1 MIDTIKAVL
10 ENTQNR
16 TPMVHSITNN
26 VTINDCANII
36 LAAGGTAIMAQDER
50 EVEEITSHAQAL
62 VLNMGAV
69 RAQEAM
75 LRAAKIAK
83 RNGCP
88 VVLDPVAAGAS
99 TLRREMCSRLLSENL
114 VSVIRGNASE
124 VRALAAGA
132 EQETGVEASA
142 LDSVTEDNLQES
154 AAWLRSF
161 SRRTGAVVMLTG
173 AMDVITD
180 GTRTAVVRGGSA
192 YLRRITGAGCMLT
205 SLTGVYCGANPDI
218 LLEAAVTASEV
229 MKHCGETAEARV
241 RKEMEGTASFRT
253 RLIDAVSLLNAD
265 ELTTNLIRSE
275 QTVLHEQIHVDQ
287 IRIACRC
294 RKALVRRIAK
304 AGMTERKHLP
314 VGLMR
319 RCQKIYKIT
328 GGFAHGAHAVRRRQ

>member
-62 VLNMGAV
+62 VINMGAV

-83 RNGCP
+83 RNGRP

-142 LDSVTEDNLQES
+142 LDSVTDNLQES

-265 ELTTNLIRSE
+265 ELTPNLC
-275 QTVLHEQIHVDQ
+275 LQI
-287 IRIACRC
+287 
-294 RKALVRRIAK
+294 L
-304 AGMTERKHLP
+304 
-314 VGLMR
+314 
-319 RCQKIYKIT
+319 
-328 GGFAHGAHAVRRRQ
+328 

>member
-1 MIDTIKAVL
+1 
-10 ENTQNR
+10 
-16 TPMVHSITNN
+16 MVHSITNN

-62 VLNMGAV
+62 VINMGAV

-83 RNGCP
+83 RNGRP

-132 EQETGVEASA
+132 GVEASA

-265 ELTTNLIRSE
+265 ELTPNLC
-275 QTVLHEQIHVDQ
+275 LQI
-287 IRIACRC
+287 
-294 RKALVRRIAK
+294 L
-304 AGMTERKHLP
+304 
-314 VGLMR
+314 
-319 RCQKIYKIT
+319 
-328 GGFAHGAHAVRRRQ
+328 

>member
-62 VLNMGAV
+62 VINMGAV

-75 LRAAKIAK
+75 LRAAKSAR
-83 RNGCP
+83 RNGNP

-99 TLRREMCSRLLSENL
+99 TLRREMCARLLCENL

-218 LLEAAVTASEV
+218 VLEAVVTASEV

-265 ELTTNLIRSE
+265 ELTPNLC
-275 QTVLHEQIHVDQ
+275 LQI
-287 IRIACRC
+287 
-294 RKALVRRIAK
+294 L
-304 AGMTERKHLP
+304 
-314 VGLMR
+314 
-319 RCQKIYKIT
+319 
-328 GGFAHGAHAVRRRQ
+328 

>member
-26 VTINDCANII
+26 VTINDCANIV

-62 VLNMGAV
+62 VINMGAV

-83 RNGCP
+83 RNG
-88 VVLDPVAAGAS
+88 
-99 TLRREMCSRLLSENL
+99 REMCSRLLSENL

-265 ELTTNLIRSE
+265 ELTPNLC
-275 QTVLHEQIHVDQ
+275 LQI
-287 IRIACRC
+287 
-294 RKALVRRIAK
+294 L
-304 AGMTERKHLP
+304 
-314 VGLMR
+314 
-319 RCQKIYKIT
+319 
-328 GGFAHGAHAVRRRQ
+328 

>member
-62 VLNMGAV
+62 VINMGAV

-75 LRAAKIAK
+75 LRAAKIAR
-83 RNGCP
+83 RNGNP

-205 SLTGVYCGANPDI
+205 SLTGV
-218 LLEAAVTASEV
+218 
-229 MKHCGETAEARV
+229 
-241 RKEMEGTASFRT
+241 
-253 RLIDAVSLLNAD
+253 
-265 ELTTNLIRSE
+265 
-275 QTVLHEQIHVDQ
+275 
-287 IRIACRC
+287 
-294 RKALVRRIAK
+294 
-304 AGMTERKHLP
+304 
-314 VGLMR
+314 
-319 RCQKIYKIT
+319 
-328 GGFAHGAHAVRRRQ
+328 

>member
-62 VLNMGAV
+62 VINMGAV

-83 RNGCP
+83 RNGRP

-229 MKHCGETAEARV
+229 MKHCGEQAEARV

-253 RLIDAVSLLNAD
+253 RLIDAVSLLDAEEIASN
-265 ELTTNLIRSE
+265 TR
-275 QTVLHEQIHVDQ
+275 LH
-287 IRIACRC
+287 
-294 RKALVRRIAK
+294 L
-304 AGMTERKHLP
+304 L
-314 VGLMR
+314 
-319 RCQKIYKIT
+319 
-328 GGFAHGAHAVRRRQ
+328 

>member
-1 MIDTIKAVL
+1 MIQSIKTVL

-83 RNGCP
+83 QNGRP

-99 TLRREMCSRLLSENL
+99 TLRREMCARLLCENL

-124 VRALAAGA
+124 VRALVAGV

-205 SLTGVYCGANPDI
+205 SLTGVYCGANPNT

-253 RLIDAVSLLNAD
+253 RLIDAVSLLDAD
-265 ELTTNLIRSE
+265 ELTSKLC
-275 QTVLHEQIHVDQ
+275 LQI
-287 IRIACRC
+287 
-294 RKALVRRIAK
+294 L
-304 AGMTERKHLP
+304 
-314 VGLMR
+314 
-319 RCQKIYKIT
+319 
-328 GGFAHGAHAVRRRQ
+328 

>member
-1 MIDTIKAVL
+1 MIETIKIVL

-62 VLNMGAV
+62 VINMGAV

-75 LRAAKIAK
+75 LR
-83 RNGCP
+83 
-88 VVLDPVAAGAS
+88 AS

-265 ELTTNLIRSE
+265 ELTPNLC
-275 QTVLHEQIHVDQ
+275 LQI
-287 IRIACRC
+287 
-294 RKALVRRIAK
+294 L
-304 AGMTERKHLP
+304 
-314 VGLMR
+314 
-319 RCQKIYKIT
+319 
-328 GGFAHGAHAVRRRQ
+328 

>member
-1 MIDTIKAVL
+1 
-10 ENTQNR
+10 
-16 TPMVHSITNN
+16 
-26 VTINDCANII
+26 
-36 LAAGGTAIMAQDER
+36 
-50 EVEEITSHAQAL
+50 
-62 VLNMGAV
+62 
-69 RAQEAM
+69 
-75 LRAAKIAK
+75 
-83 RNGCP
+83 
-88 VVLDPVAAGAS
+88 
-99 TLRREMCSRLLSENL
+99 MCSRLLSENL

-265 ELTTNLIRSE
+265 ELTPNLC
-275 QTVLHEQIHVDQ
+275 LQI
-287 IRIACRC
+287 
-294 RKALVRRIAK
+294 L
-304 AGMTERKHLP
+304 
-314 VGLMR
+314 
-319 RCQKIYKIT
+319 
-328 GGFAHGAHAVRRRQ
+328 

>member
-1 MIDTIKAVL
+1 
-10 ENTQNR
+10 
-16 TPMVHSITNN
+16 MVHSITNN

-62 VLNMGAV
+62 VINMGAV

-83 RNGCP
+83 RNGRP

-142 LDSVTEDNLQES
+142 LDSVNEDNLQES

-218 LLEAAVTASEV
+218 LLEAAVTASVTASEV

-265 ELTTNLIRSE
+265 ELTPNLC
-275 QTVLHEQIHVDQ
+275 LQI
-287 IRIACRC
+287 
-294 RKALVRRIAK
+294 L
-304 AGMTERKHLP
+304 
-314 VGLMR
+314 
-319 RCQKIYKIT
+319 
-328 GGFAHGAHAVRRRQ
+328 

>member
-62 VLNMGAV
+62 VINMGAV

-83 RNGCP
+83 QNGRP

-142 LDSVTEDNLQES
+142 LDSVTE
-154 AAWLRSF
+154 AAIQASLEKL
-161 SRRTGAVVMLTG
+161 SRGRTTIVVAHRLAT
-173 AMDVITD
+173 
-180 GTRTAVVRGGSA
+180 VRGA
-192 YLRRITGAGCMLT
+192 DHIAVIDKE
-205 SLTGVYCGANPDI
+205 GVSEYGTHQELMEKNG
-218 LLEAAVTASEV
+218 LYAALWNT
-229 MKHCGETAEARV
+229 
-241 RKEMEGTASFRT
+241 
-253 RLIDAVSLLNAD
+253 
-265 ELTTNLIRSE
+265 
-275 QTVLHEQIHVDQ
+275 
-287 IRIACRC
+287 
-294 RKALVRRIAK
+294 
-304 AGMTERKHLP
+304 
-314 VGLMR
+314 
-319 RCQKIYKIT
+319 QKLS
-328 GGFAHGAHAVRRRQ
+328 

>member
-1 MIDTIKAVL
+1 MTQSIKTVL

-83 RNGCP
+83 QNGRP
-88 VVLDPVAAGAS
+88 VMLDPVAAGAS
-99 TLRREMCSRLLSENL
+99 TLRREMCARLLCENL

-205 SLTGVYCGANPDI
+205 SLTGVYCGANPNT

-253 RLIDAVSLLNAD
+253 RLIDAVSLLDAD
-265 ELTTNLIRSE
+265 ELTSKLC
-275 QTVLHEQIHVDQ
+275 LQI
-287 IRIACRC
+287 
-294 RKALVRRIAK
+294 L
-304 AGMTERKHLP
+304 
-314 VGLMR
+314 
-319 RCQKIYKIT
+319 
-328 GGFAHGAHAVRRRQ
+328 

>member
-62 VLNMGAV
+62 VINMGAV

-83 RNGCP
+83 RNGRP

-192 YLRRITGAGCMLT
+192 YLRRITGAG
-205 SLTGVYCGANPDI
+205 VYCGANPDI

-265 ELTTNLIRSE
+265 ELTTNLC
-275 QTVLHEQIHVDQ
+275 LQI
-287 IRIACRC
+287 
-294 RKALVRRIAK
+294 L
-304 AGMTERKHLP
+304 
-314 VGLMR
+314 
-319 RCQKIYKIT
+319 
-328 GGFAHGAHAVRRRQ
+328 

>member
-1 MIDTIKAVL
+1 MIETIKTVL

-62 VLNMGAV
+62 VINMGAV

-83 RNGCP
+83 RNGRP

-114 VSVIRGNASE
+114 VSGIRGNASE
-124 VRALAAGA
+124 GRALAAGA
-132 EQETGVEASA
+132 EQETGVASA

-253 RLIDAVSLLNAD
+253 RLIDAVRLLNAD
-265 ELTTNLIRSE
+265 ELTPNLC
-275 QTVLHEQIHVDQ
+275 LQI
-287 IRIACRC
+287 
-294 RKALVRRIAK
+294 L
-304 AGMTERKHLP
+304 
-314 VGLMR
+314 
-319 RCQKIYKIT
+319 
-328 GGFAHGAHAVRRRQ
+328 

>member
-1 MIDTIKAVL
+1 MIETIKIVL

-62 VLNMGAV
+62 VINMGAV

-83 RNGCP
+83 RNSRP

-253 RLIDAVSLLNAD
+253 RLIDAVSM
-265 ELTTNLIRSE
+265 LTGSDLAAKLR
-275 QTVLHEQIHVDQ
+275 VQI
-287 IRIACRC
+287 
-294 RKALVRRIAK
+294 L
-304 AGMTERKHLP
+304 
-314 VGLMR
+314 
-319 RCQKIYKIT
+319 
-328 GGFAHGAHAVRRRQ
+328 

>member
-1 MIDTIKAVL
+1 MIQNIKTVL

-83 RNGCP
+83 QNGRP

-99 TLRREMCSRLLSENL
+99 TLRREMCARLLCENL

-205 SLTGVYCGANPDI
+205 SLTGVYCGANPNT

-253 RLIDAVSLLNAD
+253 RLIDAVSLLDAD
-265 ELTTNLIRSE
+265 ELTSKLCL
-275 QTVLHEQIHVDQ
+275 QML
-287 IRIACRC
+287 
-294 RKALVRRIAK
+294 
-304 AGMTERKHLP
+304 
-314 VGLMR
+314 
-319 RCQKIYKIT
+319 
-328 GGFAHGAHAVRRRQ
+328 

>member
-62 VLNMGAV
+62 VINMGAV

-83 RNGCP
+83 RNGRP

-173 AMDVITD
+173 AMDVITN

-192 YLRRITGAGCMLT
+192 YPAADHRRRLYAHLTDRRVLRCESRYIVRSRSHGIGGDEALRRNSRGAC
-205 SLTGVYCGANPDI
+205 A
-218 LLEAAVTASEV
+218 
-229 MKHCGETAEARV
+229 
-241 RKEMEGTASFRT
+241 
-253 RLIDAVSLLNAD
+253 
-265 ELTTNLIRSE
+265 
-275 QTVLHEQIHVDQ
+275 
-287 IRIACRC
+287 
-294 RKALVRRIAK
+294 
-304 AGMTERKHLP
+304 
-314 VGLMR
+314 
-319 RCQKIYKIT
+319 
-328 GGFAHGAHAVRRRQ
+328 